1 MALREPFGASPAVV
15 IWCRECGSY
24 FCFIWWLCWRRR
36 VEAHNPWPMIV
47 ALLAFGALA
56 LAAVRMASQKK
67 WLATVPEGSRGL
79 IYQYGKFERTVGP
92 GRYWLLYGR
101 SILLVPVNEQ
111 IVAVSGQEVMTSDR
125 LAVRLSALAK
135 FKIVDAR
142 VAQQTSNGGFYQP
155 VYYAIQIAMREVV
168 AGLALEE
175 LLDTRGNLD
184 AALKEKAAAAFAH
197 EGCEL
202 ISVAIRD
209 IVLPSDVRRLATDV
223 ARAKLEAA
231 ASLERARGE
240 QASLRALSNA
250 ARLIKGN
257 PELMNL
263 RVLQALSSAPGKAAP
278 TIILGGSAGIVPVPA
293 GATEESAES

>member
-1 MALREPFGASPAVV
+1 MALREPFGASPAAA
-15 IWCRECGSY
+15 IRYRECGSLFLIGMLETHLEVY
-24 FCFIWWLCWRRR
+24 
-36 VEAHNPWPMIV
+36 NPWPLV
-47 ALLAFGALA
+47 FALLGLGVLLLTAIRTATL
-56 LAAVRMASQKK
+56 KK
-67 WLATVPEGSRGL
+67 WFATVPEGSRGL
-79 IYQYGKFERTVGP
+79 VYQYGKYERTVGP
-92 GRYWLLYGR
+92 GRYWLLLGR
-101 SILLVPVNEQ
+101 SILLVAVNEQ
-111 IVAVSGQEVMTSDR
+111 IIAVSGQEVMTSDR

-135 FKIVDAR
+135 FKIADAR
-142 VAQQTSNGGFYQP
+142 LAQEKSHGGFYQP

-168 AGLALEE
+168 AGLSLEQ

-184 AALKEKAAAAFAH
+184 GALKEKAAAALAH

-209 IVLPSDVRRLATDV
+209 FVLPSDVRRLATDV

-278 TIILGGSAGIVPVPA
+278 TIILGGSAGIVPLPA
-293 GATEESAES
+293 GGAEEPTEN